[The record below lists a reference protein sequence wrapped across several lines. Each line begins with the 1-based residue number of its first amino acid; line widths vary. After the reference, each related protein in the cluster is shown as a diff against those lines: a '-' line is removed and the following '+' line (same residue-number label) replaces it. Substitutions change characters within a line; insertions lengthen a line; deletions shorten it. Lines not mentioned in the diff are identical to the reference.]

1 MSDSK
6 QDSSTAAEEILIDKN
21 SKLTKRS
28 AFDKLK
34 DYFSSMTVVPPT
46 ELIHF
51 LSLISF
57 KKIKKNEHFYVAG
70 IQFDKMGFVLK
81 GLLYNYYTK
90 DNGDEVVNYFIPEG
104 HPATC
109 YANLLT
115 ETPAS
120 YSCRAIEDTYLITVQ
135 YSDFKKLYER
145 HRCWD
150 RIGRLGAE
158 KNYIEKEIR
167 ERDFLILSGEQRYE
181 NFVKTNPHIMDRI
194 PQSMIATFI
203 GIRPESLSRIRAN
216 KQS

>member
-1 MSDSK
+1 MSESK
-6 QDSSTAAEEILIDKN
+6 QEPSSSADDVLIDKG
-21 SKLTKRS
+21 SKLTKQS

-34 DYFSSMTVVPPT
+34 NYFTSMCVVPPT

-57 KKIKKNEHFYVAG
+57 KKIKKNEHFYIAG
-70 IQFDKMGFVLK
+70 THFDKMGFVLK
-81 GLLYNYYTK
+81 GLLYNYYVK
-90 DNGDEVVNYFIPEG
+90 ENGDEVVNYFIPEG

-115 ETPAS
+115 NTPAS
-120 YSCRAIEDTYLITVQ
+120 FSCRALEDTYLITLQ
-135 YSDFKKLYER
+135 YSDFKQLFER

-181 NFVKTNPHIMDRI
+181 NFVKANPHLLDRI
-194 PQSMIATFI
+194 PQGMIATFI

-216 KQS
+216 RG